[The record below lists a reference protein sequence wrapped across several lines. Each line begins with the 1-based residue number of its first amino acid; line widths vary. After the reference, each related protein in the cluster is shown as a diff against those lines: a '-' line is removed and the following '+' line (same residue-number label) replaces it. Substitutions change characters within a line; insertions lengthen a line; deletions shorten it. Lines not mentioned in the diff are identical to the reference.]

1 MSAPPGTFRLPNGG
15 LLALVTVHEL
25 LTLNARKAKDG
36 GCFESIGA
44 ELKQRN
50 SEYLAFAV
58 LCKNLPT
65 QDTPPWACWSK
76 PSNCR
81 SRHFDDASKSAK
93 KSIPVKAEDSL
104 FRPSRF
110 SAKAAEQR
118 EFEPFPITIYV
129 RKSDGSQPIQLCLHG
144 Q

>member
-65 QDTPPWACWSK
+65 QDTPPLGMLEQTVK
-76 PSNCR
+76 LQ
-81 SRHFDDASKSAK
+81 KS
-93 KSIPVKAEDSL
+93 SFRRCEQVSEEVDS
-104 FRPSRF
+104 
-110 SAKAAEQR
+110 
-118 EFEPFPITIYV
+118 
-129 RKSDGSQPIQLCLHG
+129 C
-144 Q
+144 